1 MHELSNKPRMMSIPK
16 IGWYNRFSIIL
27 NPSQDYSMTLPNQ
40 TTIKNEISLNA
51 QVEALLFVA
60 PGAVSINQIATALG
74 TTNRTIEVALS
85 ELEQEF
91 AMRGIR
97 LQRHGGRIQM
107 TSAPEAAEAIETFLG
122 LEATSRLSSAAL
134 EALAIIAY
142 QQPVTRPQV
151 DSIRG
156 VNSDGV
162 MKNLLHKG
170 LIQEVGRAEG
180 PGRPI
185 LYSTTPEFLGHFG
198 LTSLEELPPL
208 NLEELTQPKTET
220 EENNNLL
227 KD

>member
-1 MHELSNKPRMMSIPK
+1 
-16 IGWYNRFSIIL
+16 
-27 NPSQDYSMTLPNQ
+27 MTNSNQ
-40 TTIKNEISLNA
+40 TTPKNNIS
-51 QVEALLFVA
+51 VSGKIEALLFVA
-60 PGAVSINQIATALG
+60 PGAVGISQLATALG
-74 TTNRTIEVALS
+74 VTNRDIQKGLT
-85 ELEQEF
+85 ELENAYQ
-91 AMRGIR
+91 ARGVR
-97 LQRHGGRIQM
+97 LQRHGGQVQM

-134 EALAIIAY
+134 EALAIVSY

-151 DSIRG
+151 DAIRG

-170 LIQEVGRAEG
+170 LIQEVGRSEG

-198 LTSLEELPPL
+198 LSSLEELPPL
-208 NLEELTQPKTET
+208 SLGELIVKDESAS
-220 EENNNLL
+220 LL

>member
-1 MHELSNKPRMMSIPK
+1 MTNSN
-16 IGWYNRFSIIL
+16 
-27 NPSQDYSMTLPNQ
+27 
-40 TTIKNEISLNA
+40 TTTPKNEFSLNA
-51 QVEALLFVA
+51 QIEALLFVA
-60 PGAVSINQIATALG
+60 PGAVSINQLATALG
-74 TTNRTIEVALS
+74 IPNRAVENALG
-85 ELEQEF
+85 ELVQNYQT
-91 AMRGIR
+91 RGIR
-97 LQRHGGRIQM
+97 LQRHSGRVQL

-170 LIQEVGRAEG
+170 LIQEIGRAEG

-208 NLEELTQPKTET
+208 NLEELAQAKVES
-220 EENNNLL
+220 EEVNHDLL

>member
-1 MHELSNKPRMMSIPK
+1 MIA
-16 IGWYNRFSIIL
+16 
-27 NPSQDYSMTLPNQ
+27 NPSPDYSMTDLNK

-51 QVEALLFVA
+51 QIEALLFVA
-60 PGAVSINQIATALG
+60 PSAVSISQLATALG
-74 TTNRTIEVALS
+74 VTNRAVENSLE
-85 ELEQEF
+85 ELEQSYQ
-91 AMRGIR
+91 MRGLR
-97 LQRHGGRIQM
+97 LQRHSGRIQM

-151 DSIRG
+151 DAIRG

-185 LYSTTPEFLGHFG
+185 MYSTTPEFLGHFG
-198 LTSLEELPPL
+198 LTSLGELPPL
-208 NLEELTQPKTET
+208 NLEELSAPQVENEET
-220 EENNNLL
+220 SPLL

>member
-1 MHELSNKPRMMSIPK
+1 
-16 IGWYNRFSIIL
+16 
-27 NPSQDYSMTLPNQ
+27 
-40 TTIKNEISLNA
+40 
-51 QVEALLFVA
+51 
-60 PGAVSINQIATALG
+60 
-74 TTNRTIEVALS
+74 
-85 ELEQEF
+85 
-91 AMRGIR
+91 
-97 LQRHGGRIQM
+97 M

-198 LTSLEELPPL
+198 LTSLEKLPPL
-208 NLEELTQPKTET
+208 NLDELTIHNENG
-220 EENNNLL
+220 EESNHLL